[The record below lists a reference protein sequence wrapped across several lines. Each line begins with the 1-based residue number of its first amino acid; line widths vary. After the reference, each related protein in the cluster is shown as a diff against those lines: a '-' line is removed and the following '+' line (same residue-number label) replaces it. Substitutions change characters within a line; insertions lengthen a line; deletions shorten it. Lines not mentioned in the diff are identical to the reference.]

1 MPAVAKI
8 DPKKKNYERSQETYE
23 WIIIWTLLF
32 MSIVTG
38 VILVETIQPGTLNI
52 GKVIC
57 TMVGILFVVLG
68 NMMPKIKRN
77 FFTGMKTP
85 WALSSDMV
93 WNKTQRLG
101 GKIMFMGGLLIL
113 ISAFLGDGTWMAFVI
128 IGVAVLVSIV
138 PAVMSYIW
146 YQKEMEK

>member
-1 MPAVAKI
+1 M
-8 DPKKKNYERSQETYE
+8 
-23 WIIIWTLLF
+23 
-32 MSIVTG
+32 
-38 VILVETIQPGTLNI
+38 
-52 GKVIC
+52 
-57 TMVGILFVVLG
+57 
-68 NMMPKIKRN
+68 
-77 FFTGMKTP
+77 GMKTP

-113 ISAFLGDGTWMAFVI
+113 ISAFLGDGKWMAFVI